1 MFHGS
6 QSSSCKLKLHST
18 LLNTKK
24 IGFGK
29 LPRPWRCD
37 CHLPDK
43 PCSSNAYLWAHT
55 LGSDLRWTKQN
66 LINRLGLKKHLKR
79 QLIMFYMTGNATQK
93 QKRSELLNKHFHHR
107 MAPSSKKPKPVQTA
121 SKLVLQLLPVLDSDI
136 RQVMF
141 KTKIRGESKEK
152 VEGWS
157 MHTEGKTQSQWS
169 KYSLISPNVL
179 FIMNSRAICYYIH
192 LHVSEGPGVHWVI
205 WSRYAYTH
213 SITSILDWNH
223 LTMPVSQSILA
234 IKCHCTVL
242 GKSFCLPYKE
252 ET

>member
-1 MFHGS
+1 MFVSLFHADLPGIIVEKYFVGEEKLIVMFHGS

-55 LGSDLRWTKQN
+55 LGSDSHWTKQN

-107 MAPSSKKPKPVQTA
+107 MAPSSKIKKKKKKG
-121 SKLVLQLLPVLDSDI
+121 SSDCVKADAPAPPSA
-136 RQVMF
+136 RLWYP
-141 KTKIRGESKEK
+141 T
-152 VEGWS
+152 
-157 MHTEGKTQSQWS
+157 
-169 KYSLISPNVL
+169 N
-179 FIMNSRAICYYIH
+179 RA
-192 LHVSEGPGVHWVI
+192 
-205 WSRYAYTH
+205 
-213 SITSILDWNH
+213 
-223 LTMPVSQSILA
+223 
-234 IKCHCTVL
+234 
-242 GKSFCLPYKE
+242 
-252 ET
+252 

>member
-1 MFHGS
+1 MFHRS

-43 PCSSNAYLWAHT
+43 PCSSNAYLRAHT
-55 LGSDLRWTKQN
+55 LGFDSRWTKQN

-141 KTKIRGESKEK
+141 KAKIRGESKEK

-157 MHTEGKTQSQWS
+157 MHTEGKTVTMVQVQLDFTQCFVHHEFKSNMLLHIS
-169 KYSLISPNVL
+169 ACIRGPRCTLSYLI
-179 FIMNSRAICYYIH
+179 
-192 LHVSEGPGVHWVI
+192 
-205 WSRYAYTH
+205 
-213 SITSILDWNH
+213 
-223 LTMPVSQSILA
+223 
-234 IKCHCTVL
+234 
-242 GKSFCLPYKE
+242 
-252 ET
+252 

>member
-1 MFHGS
+1 MRVSWGKYDWWNFSSPATPSLYKLKFQDQLFNFCWVSLLLNVLVSLTVSFWPPWHYCGEILWGGKKLIVMFHGS

-29 LPRPWRCD
+29 LPQPWRCN

-55 LGSDLRWTKQN
+55 LGSNSRWTKQN

-93 QKRSELLNKHFHHR
+93 QKRSELLNKHFHYR
-107 MAPSSKKPKPVQTA
+107 MAPSSKKKKKKVQTA

-136 RQVMF
+136 QQLMF
-141 KTKIRGESKEK
+141 KAKIRGESKEEK
-152 VEGWS
+152 VQGGS
-157 MHTEGKTQSQWS
+157 MHTHRRGS
-169 KYSLISPNVL
+169 
-179 FIMNSRAICYYIH
+179 
-192 LHVSEGPGVHWVI
+192 
-205 WSRYAYTH
+205 
-213 SITSILDWNH
+213 
-223 LTMPVSQSILA
+223 
-234 IKCHCTVL
+234 TVTTVQVQ
-242 GKSFCLPYKE
+242 P
-252 ET
+252 